1 MIKIFNIVILIST
14 LLIITFSSCNKE
26 STLPIQNEN
35 QNSTNELKS
44 LVSQVKFW
52 HDSIVSNKTK
62 GVNSENNI
70 KSFNSYS
77 PKMDRSFFLS
87 KFSFFNCVKAK
98 RHLSLTLHKIF
109 ISNNTP

>member
-1 MIKIFNIVILIST
+1 MIKKFNIVILIST
-14 LLIITFSSCNKE
+14 LFIITFSACNKE

-62 GVNSENNI
+62 GVN
-70 KSFNSYS
+70 
-77 PKMDRSFFLS
+77 
-87 KFSFFNCVKAK
+87 VK
-98 RHLSLTLHKIF
+98 I
-109 ISNNTP
+109 ISNLSAKGQKILRLHQLTGIRHSLILIQII